1 MSDTVKRARSPN
13 YPAISLP
20 TAIQQLRLLFDR
32 IHKHKAPKEAILKG
46 LGYGGWNGASATALS
61 AHTKY
66 GILDRLDG
74 DDFKISDLGMR
85 ILFHNSP
92 AEYTIALHE
101 AAKGPPLFAELMTEF
116 PGTLPHEDILRPWL
130 IRRGFAQSAV
140 ATVIDSYR
148 ETMEFVSNNSTRYSP
163 DQAKPP
169 ETTMSPQ
176 QHAPAQTTAPPIQA
190 ESASVQQPPKG
201 ERPYKLS
208 FNGET
213 IEVGAV
219 LMDAATV
226 DKLIAGLNAMKTL
239 LPETEVSALV
249 ISAPSPTS

>member
-1 MSDTVKRARSPN
+1 MSDAVKRARSPN

-32 IHKHKAPKEAILKG
+32 IHRHKAPKEATLKG

-66 GILDRLDG
+66 GVLDRLDG

-85 ILFHNSP
+85 ILFHKSP
-92 AEYTIALHE
+92 AEYTAALQE
-101 AAKGPPLFAELMTEF
+101 AAKGPPLFAELMEEF
-116 PGTLPHEDILRPWL
+116 PETLPHEDILRPWL

-163 DQAKPP
+163 DQVKSQEVAIHPQ
-169 ETTMSPQ
+169 EQLTTRAPSPSF
-176 QHAPAQTTAPPIQA
+176 APAPQ
-190 ESASVQQPPKG
+190 G
-201 ERPYKLS
+201 MR
-208 FNGET
+208 
-213 IEVGAV
+213 AV
-219 LMDAATV
+219 LSEEEPYRVSLTRGA
-226 DKLIAGLNAMKTL
+226 I
-239 LPETEVSALV
+239 EVSARLGDEA
-249 ISAPSPTS
+249 SADELIRALQAWKVLLRQASDILPPDEN

>member
-1 MSDTVKRARSPN
+1 MSDAVKRARSPN

-32 IHKHKAPKEAILKG
+32 IHKHKAPKEATLKG

-74 DDFKISDLGMR
+74 DDFKISELGMR

-92 AEYTIALHE
+92 TEYTTALHE
-101 AAKGPPLFAELMTEF
+101 AAIRPPLFAELMTEF

-163 DQAKPP
+163 EQVKPP
-169 ETTMSPQ
+169 EIAMSVQ
-176 QHAPAQTTAPPIQA
+176 QNTPVQSTAVPIQA
-190 ESASVQQPPKG
+190 ASISAQNPPPG
-201 ERPYKLS
+201 ARPYRLS

-219 LMDAATV
+219 LVDAATV

-239 LPETEVSALV
+239 LPETGVSAGV
-249 ISAPSPTS
+249 ISDPSPTS